1 MLELAAFEEEL
12 RRAVR
17 VGGHAFPLQSQP
29 GQPGARRPVPLRR
42 HSAVMATSTRIDD
55 GGGRGRACWQA
66 CEKTLAARVGLL
78 GMASPPWT
86 AVPSMHHSPNCT
98 HAL

>member
-1 MLELAAFEEEL
+1 
-12 RRAVR
+12 
-17 VGGHAFPLQSQP
+17 
-29 GQPGARRPVPLRR
+29 
-42 HSAVMATSTRIDD
+42 MASTRIVD
-55 GGGRGRACWQA
+55 GDGVCGWVVVGEWGRACWQA